1 MNAQAKLFVP
11 VHVILL
17 LIAYLS
23 SERPSEHAHSHS
35 LARAFADALKR
46 RDVDECSGQIVRTSS
61 CDIVTYRIFE
71 QWKTMRACTFA
82 QSRQSLC
89 WCIKK
94 KGCRWML
101 RPNCSYQFMWFSFL
115 SHIWAVKDQA
125 SMHIRTVSPEPLLI
139 ALKRRDVDECSG
151 QIGHTSSCDLGT

>member
-61 CDIVTYRIFE
+61 CDTVTYRIFE
-71 QWKTMRACTFA
+71 QF
-82 QSRQSLC
+82 
-89 WCIKK
+89 
-94 KGCRWML
+94 
-101 RPNCSYQFMWFSFL
+101 
-115 SHIWAVKDQA
+115 WAVKDQA
-125 SMHIRTVSPEPLLI
+125 SMHIRTVSPEPLLM
-139 ALKRRDVDECSG
+139 
-151 QIGHTSSCDLGT
+151 H